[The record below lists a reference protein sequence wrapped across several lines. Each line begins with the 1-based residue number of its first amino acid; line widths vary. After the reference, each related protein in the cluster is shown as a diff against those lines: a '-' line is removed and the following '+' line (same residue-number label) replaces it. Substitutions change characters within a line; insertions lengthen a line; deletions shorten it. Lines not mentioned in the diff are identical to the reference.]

1 MQEYKVKDHASSL
14 LPEGEWTLAWSD
26 EFDGDT
32 LDRSKW
38 DFRLNFWGKPFA
50 GYTDEG
56 VVVRDGCV
64 ELHRVERDGVY
75 VSPQLQTGEN
85 SFDVPKKAQTRGIS
99 GGFAETTDIWP
110 LGELKPMKFS
120 HTYGYYECRCKL
132 QRYPREMWS
141 AFWLQSP
148 SIGTA
153 YDAAYAG
160 IECDIMEHPDDGFYT
175 CGNIM
180 GGYGAQFREE
190 GRRHAIPTGEGEG
203 GWHRFGLLWDE
214 DGYVFYHN
222 GEEISRATGTVSRV
236 PEFILLTTEVM
247 GHRTGKPVK
256 VDGKFIDDAFIV
268 DYVRVWDRVKK

>member
-1 MQEYKVKDHASSL
+1 MNRFDVEGHEHSL
-14 LPEGEWTLAWSD
+14 LPEGNWTLAWSD

-38 DFRLNFWGKPFA
+38 DFRLNFWGKPFP

-56 VVVRDGCV
+56 IVVRDGCV
-64 ELHRVERDGVY
+64 ELHRVEKDGVY

-85 SFDVPKKAQTRGIS
+85 SFDVPVKKQKVGIS
-99 GGFAETTDIWP
+99 SGFAAMNEVWS
-110 LGELKPMKFS
+110 LGELKPMKFA
-120 HTYGYYECRCKL
+120 HTYGYYECRCKMQKL
-132 QRYPREMWS
+132 PREMWS

-148 SIGTA
+148 SIGTCYDPA
-153 YDAAYAG
+153 YCG
-160 IECDIMEHPDDGFYT
+160 IEVDIMEHPDDGFYT

-190 GRRHAIPTGEGEG
+190 GRRHAIPVGEGDD

-222 GEEISRATGTVSRV
+222 GEEISRATETVSRV

-247 GHRTGKPVK
+247 GHRKGAPVR
-256 VDGKFIDDAFIV
+256 VEGAVVDDAFIV
-268 DYVRVWDRVKK
+268 DYVRVFDRI

>member
-1 MQEYKVKDHASSL
+1 MNRFDVEGHEHSL
-14 LPEGEWTLAWSD
+14 LPDGKWTLAWSD

-38 DFRLNFWGKPFA
+38 DFRLNFWGEPFD
-50 GYTDEG
+50 GYTDGG

-64 ELHRVERDGVY
+64 ELHRIEKDGVY

-85 SFDVPKKAQTRGIS
+85 SFDVLVKKQKIGIS
-99 GGFAETTDIWP
+99 GGFAQTNDIWR

-120 HTYGYYECRCKL
+120 HLYGYYECRCKL
-132 QRYPREMWS
+132 QKFPREMWS

-148 SIGTA
+148 SIGACYDPA
-153 YDAAYAG
+153 YCG
-160 IECDIMEHPDDGFYT
+160 IEVDIMEHPDNGFYT

-190 GRRHAIPTGEGEG
+190 GRRHAIPVGDGED

-214 DGYVFYHN
+214 GGYVFYHN
-222 GEEISRATGTVSRV
+222 GVEISRATETVSRV

-247 GHRTGKPVK
+247 GHRTNAPLR
-256 VDGKFIDDAFIV
+256 VDGAFVDDAFIV
-268 DYVRVWDRVKK
+268 DYVRVFDRA